1 MEDFKFD
8 NDGRIIVPGA
18 ERPKTKLI
26 DRKIVWSL
34 YKTTER
40 VDNGEETLGNSLF
53 DYSGDKLEPLK
64 FSNGKT
70 QADVV
75 NEVLDAIDKG
85 NKIIFINGFCGSGK
99 SAIALNIAKHFKKTS
114 IVVPIKSLQEQYE
127 MDYTHKNFILTDE
140 NKKLRIS
147 VLKGRNNFDCL
158 YCKGCK
164 ADDELLPCTIELRE
178 KNFDKILEYIDD
190 SKDFKRGDFSTIT
203 DVRRVSV
210 ASTCPY
216 WSPLLSSET
225 SGKVFSK
232 AKKKKYAAV
241 NGKDYA
247 VFERTS
253 GCKYYQQ
260 YDAYFNSDVF
270 IFNSQKYLLEMAIG
284 RKPKTDL
291 EIIDECDEFLD
302 NFANEKKINLNRLV
316 SSIANYI
323 PEERKDV
330 DVIKDIIFLANKVIN
345 APSERIEKLNDSILY
360 DLFRKI
366 LDNPYL
372 VEGEDGNYYNSVF
385 EAVKS
390 FEDLVEEC
398 YVSFEVASSGQST
411 LFGKSANTVYVNLV
425 SINVAKRFQDIIEAN
440 NVLVLMSGTLHSA
453 NVLKD
458 IFGLNE
464 FKIIDA
470 ETKKPGQVIKYR
482 TGFEK
487 NCKYENFKSGLFTR
501 KDYLTALSKC
511 VEHAKNPCLVH
522 VSSFGDLPT
531 DLEKK
536 QFDLNNLISK
546 EDLFRL
552 QERPGQV
559 ESFKRKEIDLL
570 FTTKCARGVDFP
582 GDQCNSI
589 ILTKYP
595 YPNIQGLFWQILKK
609 ERPDKFMEFY
619 LDKARRE
626 MIQKIYRGVRFKEDH
641 VLLLSP
647 DSRVLDANLN

>member
-1 MEDFKFD
+1 MVDFNFD
-8 NDGRIIVPGA
+8 KEGRIIIPGTTRVDKPI
-18 ERPKTKLI
+18 ERKCF
-26 DRKIVWSL
+26 WSL
-34 YKTTER
+34 YKKNDR
-40 VDNGEETLGNSLF
+40 AIDSDETLGSSLY

-64 FSNGKT
+64 FTNGKT
-70 QADVV
+70 QEDVV

-127 MDYTHKNFILTDE
+127 HDYTHKNFILTED
-140 NKKLRIS
+140 KKRLKIS

-164 ADDELLPCTIELRE
+164 ADDETLPCTIELRE
-178 KNFDKILEYIDD
+178 KNFDKILQYIDD
-190 SKDFKRGDFSTIT
+190 SKDFKRGDFSTIA

-216 WSPLLSSET
+216 WSPLLSAET
-225 SGKVFSK
+225 GGKIFSK

-241 NGKDYA
+241 SGKEYA
-247 VFERTS
+247 VFERTP

-260 YDAYFNSDVF
+260 YDSYFNSDVF

-284 RKPKTDL
+284 RKPTTDL

-302 NFANEKKINLNRLV
+302 NFANEKKISLNRLV
-316 SSIANYI
+316 SSIVNYI
-323 PEERKDV
+323 PEDTKFK
-330 DVIKDIIFLANKVIN
+330 DVIKDIVFLANKVIN
-345 APSERIEKLNDSILY
+345 APSDRIEKLGDSILY
-360 DLFRKI
+360 DLFQKI

-372 VEGEDGNYYNSVF
+372 AEGEDGNYYNSVF
-385 EAVKS
+385 EAVKT
-390 FEDLVEEC
+390 FEDLVSEC
-398 YVSFEVASSGQST
+398 YVSFEVASSGQAT
-411 LFGKSANTVYVNLV
+411 LFGKSMNTVYVNLV
-425 SINVAKRFQDIIEAN
+425 SINVAKRFQDIIDAN

-453 NVLKD
+453 NVLRD
-458 IFGLNE
+458 IFGLKE

-470 ETKKPGQVIKYR
+470 ETKKPGSVVKFR

-487 NCKYENFKSGLFTR
+487 NCKYENFKNGIFTR
-501 KDYLTALSKC
+501 KDYLVALSKC
-511 VEHAKNPCLVH
+511 VSQAKNPCLVH

-531 DLEKK
+531 EIEKK
-536 QFDLNNLISK
+536 EFGLNNLITK

-552 QERPGQV
+552 QEGKNQV
-559 ESFKRKEIDLL
+559 DSFKRKEIDLL

-582 GDQCNSI
+582 GDQCHSI

-626 MIQKIYRGVRFKEDH
+626 MIQKIYRGVRFKDDH